1 MSDMRI
7 PTASNVFTIFIILLV
22 LTPISNCRH
31 ISGPASEE
39 SELRIRAR
47 FNSFFLKHFSAVPQY
62 ADSEKHKHRKLHVV
76 VQGLV
81 PQGPNPL
88 HN

>member
-1 MSDMRI
+1 MRI
-7 PTASNVFTIFIILLV
+7 PTASNLFKIFIILLV
-22 LTPISNCRH
+22 LTPISNCRD
-31 ISGPASEE
+31 ISAPASEE

-47 FNSFFLKHFSAVPQY
+47 FNSFFLKHFSAVPHY
-62 ADSEKHKHRKLHVV
+62 ADPEKNKHKKLHVV
-76 VQGLV
+76 VRRLV